1 MGCTQPHR
9 LLTHLLSWLLLLLL
23 GIHPLQAQ
31 EKSPSGSSGGGKADA
46 ATSSQDDTM
55 DSLEAGSVGAGP
67 ESQAPGA
74 PPALRLMTFLPDPR
88 VSGMCKLEGWR
99 GEEERC
105 VDRVQ
110 RWDGWTLPP
119 NYAESSLLRSRTEG
133 ALKALS
139 HTYFMLWQDAVARW
153 RATPPESGQGI
164 ALGLLQ
170 HKVYRPPAPSST
182 WEAWGPTTV
191 RLPETV
197 FQQRDLARF
206 NQLREAVSSNISLP
220 PPERW
225 ITKSLCEP
233 LLYGTQSGERLSSRP
248 GSPLVLC
255 SDSFSKYF
263 KMRGRADYRIGH
275 LFDTEPESLEGP
287 FLEQLYPVHLSRRPP
302 WPSQTMS
309 VPPGH
314 LPVLKLAEPNKIN
327 MLNAVAKPSAE
338 TLESRRRLARV
349 GFDLLHGAWTEVA
362 DRLSIAML
370 RYGPRAFSAV
380 QLRTLG
386 ALALMNSTAPRVG
399 DDAAVRPENA
409 GDLGNTDEKRN
420 SQKKEQTQEELI
432 TEDLTDP
439 DWLYAFNALP
449 PGLVDSELKGWVD
462 RADPLRS
469 GSSENTR
476 YSIQTTEL
484 LWSSQVSIVREWLRG
499 RAWQETLHPL
509 VAPILPRLTALLV
522 CHEVF
527 PGDESSSVRATCLVR
542 AEQRIKQG
550 YGSLELELT
559 DALGRKLRIP
569 LRLTSLGLPELVPST
584 LRLYDWEPLLY
595 RLDPLNI
602 TSLRESIYG
611 LVLGFMLQE
620 LRISELQLE
629 LEAVGAWPMPP
640 EEPTLPPELMGPRLP
655 EVIPGVLTTE
665 TLRFHVRSALNA
677 WEWLWA
683 EESSPLLRELPFPTD
698 AFALTQQLTEATA
711 AWFEP
716 WRELERPPWLN
727 PNEEVRTALR
737 NAQEAAEEL
746 NQARARRQAGPEAD
760 RVYLRELRRSWN
772 TLHRYVS
779 ASRAQLPDE
788 WPTSFHPEALTSLGL
803 EYGGETPRL
812 RRSALYARVVPI
824 LLEFVQTQVTPT
836 LSPLYP
842 EEQGVY
848 RRWVQAETL
857 KLLVRELWR
866 SEWETPYPALAHR
879 ENLSRSSRFFE
890 AVLPPASELANR
902 ADLESCASL
911 PTFGAST
918 WDRWH
923 CQVERTLKSREVPQ
937 SMFGRYRQA
946 LHLATLRALT
956 STLGESGQRTYRRW
970 IFQRFHMASLDN
982 LVKGRSS
989 WSPETLESAVET
1001 QWDQFLNLHGL
1012 KGRREEPPQLP
1023 SVNPLA
1029 VCGSPTATNEQR
1041 YKEIS
1046 VRQVVV
1052 DVLFEAPANPGLEP
1066 ARVLWEARDKLPF
1079 IAIDGSA
1086 RRFGSSPEG
1095 DDDALQVEPLFRI
1108 PALKEPGAETPKG
1121 AAAWRM
1127 VYRARWRLWSGWHMF
1142 WSVAERADGFV
1153 PVLRTGAICQDTLLM
1168 QTDLEPTLLRWALLK
1183 DNAPTRPLQL
1193 GLDYSEEEEQ
1203 KLREQMEKDR
1213 LERLA
1218 AQEYDEETG
1227 TVEAN
1232 RRKLEDRVLAGAR
1245 EGRTDAELVQLGYAS
1260 QSPLQQA
1267 LQQQLR
1273 QLLRD
1278 WLARNPQ
1285 PLKPGAPT
1293 TPDLL
1298 MAFDVSWFKECRP
1311 INEDGL
1317 YFFFR
1322 RSQYL
1327 RTSNFVRGD
1336 PDYCCFTRTRA
1347 VRTSGISTGKA
1358 MGWIS
1363 GGHGGSRVGW
1373 CGSLVERW
1381 KGARRR
1387 SRARRGWRVLRR
1399 RWVEG
1404 WGVRSW
1410 GEGRRSGG
1418 ALLWRC
1424 LRRVGG
1430 RIRVSG
1436 MTGVPTPI
1444 WRGSVVFVRRCWG
1457 RRRVDDSLLIRNS
1470 CISGRWRCGTLIT
1483 TCRTSRRV
1491 ERRRWRC
1498 VWIRSC

>member
-1 MGCTQPHR
+1 MAHAARG
-9 LLTHLLSWLLLLLL
+9 TH
-23 GIHPLQAQ
+23 P
-31 EKSPSGSSGGGKADA
+31 
-46 ATSSQDDTM
+46 
-55 DSLEAGSVGAGP
+55 
-67 ESQAPGA
+67 
-74 PPALRLMTFLPDPR
+74 
-88 VSGMCKLEGWR
+88 
-99 GEEERC
+99 
-105 VDRVQ
+105 
-110 RWDGWTLPP
+110 
-119 NYAESSLLRSRTEG
+119 
-133 ALKALS
+133 
-139 HTYFMLWQDAVARW
+139 
-153 RATPPESGQGI
+153 
-164 ALGLLQ
+164 
-170 HKVYRPPAPSST
+170 
-182 WEAWGPTTV
+182 
-191 RLPETV
+191 
-197 FQQRDLARF
+197 
-206 NQLREAVSSNISLP
+206 
-220 PPERW
+220 
-225 ITKSLCEP
+225 
-233 LLYGTQSGERLSSRP
+233 
-248 GSPLVLC
+248 
-255 SDSFSKYF
+255 
-263 KMRGRADYRIGH
+263 
-275 LFDTEPESLEGP
+275 
-287 FLEQLYPVHLSRRPP
+287 
-302 WPSQTMS
+302 
-309 VPPGH
+309 
-314 LPVLKLAEPNKIN
+314 
-327 MLNAVAKPSAE
+327 
-338 TLESRRRLARV
+338 
-349 GFDLLHGAWTEVA
+349 
-362 DRLSIAML
+362 
-370 RYGPRAFSAV
+370 
-380 QLRTLG
+380 
-386 ALALMNSTAPRVG
+386 
-399 DDAAVRPENA
+399 
-409 GDLGNTDEKRN
+409 
-420 SQKKEQTQEELI
+420 
-432 TEDLTDP
+432 
-439 DWLYAFNALP
+439 
-449 PGLVDSELKGWVD
+449 
-462 RADPLRS
+462 
-469 GSSENTR
+469 
-476 YSIQTTEL
+476 
-484 LWSSQVSIVREWLRG
+484 
-499 RAWQETLHPL
+499 
-509 VAPILPRLTALLV
+509 
-522 CHEVF
+522 
-527 PGDESSSVRATCLVR
+527 
-542 AEQRIKQG
+542 
-550 YGSLELELT
+550 
-559 DALGRKLRIP
+559 
-569 LRLTSLGLPELVPST
+569 
-584 LRLYDWEPLLY
+584 
-595 RLDPLNI
+595 
-602 TSLRESIYG
+602 
-611 LVLGFMLQE
+611 
-620 LRISELQLE
+620 
-629 LEAVGAWPMPP
+629 
-640 EEPTLPPELMGPRLP
+640 PPELMGPRLP